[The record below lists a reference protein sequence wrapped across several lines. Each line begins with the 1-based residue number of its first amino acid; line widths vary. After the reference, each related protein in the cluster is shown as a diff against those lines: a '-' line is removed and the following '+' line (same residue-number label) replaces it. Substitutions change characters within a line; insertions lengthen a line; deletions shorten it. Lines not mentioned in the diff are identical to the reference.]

1 MQGVRG
7 QNLVQDQEVGR
18 VQHLVRE
25 VREVGVL
32 QVNPAGPV
40 GPKVRPQVRTKKYIL
55 QTSTRCISVHFGII
69 KRLRRIIQR
78 KRNII
83 IIYIHYQSI
92 IVTRVGDI

>member
-32 QVNPAGPV
+32 QVNQVGPV
-40 GPKVRPQVRTKKYIL
+40 GPKVRPQVRTKKIL